1 MTRRQE
7 RVGELIRAVM
17 SEVLLRETRDP
28 RLELV
33 TVTEVRVTADLR
45 DATVYVSAL
54 GGRERAEES
63 LRALRKAA
71 GYLRCELAKRAGLRV
86 VPTIAFRLDPAIER
100 GARVFE
106 LLEAIRQQE
115 ESRDVEGG
123 PGSEESASD

>member
-33 TVTEVRVTADLR
+33 TVTEVQVTADLR

-63 LRALRKAA
+63 LHALRRAA
-71 GYLRCELAKRAGLRV
+71 GYLRRELAKRAGLRV
-86 VPTIAFRLDPAIER
+86 VPAIAFRLDPAIER

-106 LLEAIRQQE
+106 LLEHLKRQE
-115 ESRDVEGG
+115 GSENIEGG
-123 PGSEESASD
+123 PGSEELASD